1 MRGSPH
7 RLRWLA
13 VAVGAMALAATTTAP
28 STAVEPARAAA
39 HSGPLAV
46 RTAGRLSANATPQCT
61 PLAGQP
67 AAGSVPGSGL
77 PPLPC
82 LVAAG
87 NSGADSYRMNGFPA
101 TTRSQAVKP
110 KIDFAIPP
118 VNIAAYQVVCIYT
131 IALKFPPTCPYD
143 IGFPPLQPS
152 VGNGFDGVGA
162 TAWVQSPAGV
172 EPEYGVFPSFQVGM
186 LAFGAIPV
194 TATVH
199 ITQPLVDGVASP
211 LTLRWWTTI
220 GHLLPGQTVPGYEQY
235 GPAPDFSP
243 NLTFFA
249 PPASITGTVV
259 VQLTDVTVDRQP
271 IDVGPACQTRATMDL
286 SEVPGYYAQNT
297 PTIPPVEHKPGEW
310 LPLSNITSY
319 VTAGHIDLPAFTG
332 CHNGGD
338 NLDPLITAMVSG
350 PNNPVQITQKLGLQG
365 WCTVANPVPTWC
377 TKPPATAPK
386 STPLTTHATTFTPAQ
401 QAVLNELPATVRAM
415 VLAEAGHP
423 QR

>member
-1 MRGSPH
+1 MRGSAH

-28 STAVEPARAAA
+28 SVAVEPAA
-39 HSGPLAV
+39 HSGSLVSRQVERA
-46 RTAGRLSANATPQCT
+46 SANATQQCT
-61 PLAGQP
+61 PITGQP

-87 NSGADSYRMNGFPA
+87 NSGADVYRMNGFPA
-101 TTRSQAVKP
+101 TTRTQAVKA

-118 VNIAAYQVVCIYT
+118 INIAAYQVVCVYT
-131 IALKFPPTCPYD
+131 IALKFPANCPYD

-162 TAWVQSPAGV
+162 TAWVQSPPGV
-172 EPEYGVFPSFQVGM
+172 EPEFGVFPSFRVGM

-199 ITQPLVDGVASP
+199 ITQPLVGGVASP

-220 GHLLPGQTVPGYEQY
+220 GHLLPGQTVPGYESY

-259 VQLTDVTVDRQP
+259 VQLTDVTIDQQP
-271 IDVGPACQTRATMDL
+271 IDVGPACQAKATMDI
-286 SEVPGYYAQNT
+286 SEVPGYYAQST
-297 PTIPPVEHKPGEW
+297 PTIPPVAHKPGEW
-310 LPLSNITSY
+310 LPLTNIVSY

-338 NLDPLITAMVSG
+338 DLDPLVTAMVSG
-350 PNNPVQITQKLGLQG
+350 PGNPVQITQKLGLQS
-365 WCTVANPVPTWC
+365 WCSISTPAPTWC
-377 TKPPATAPK
+377 KKAPALAPK
-386 STPLTTHATTFTPAQ
+386 APAFTQATTFTSAQ
-401 QAVLNELPATVRAM
+401 RAVLDQLPSTVRAM
-415 VLAEAGHP
+415 VLAEAG
-423 QR
+423 QQGR